1 MIPLNSALARVLV
14 RGFIWL
20 RISANTITSLSLLS
34 GLLGAWYLSMASPP
48 TAVYGAAF
56 FLLSCVLDE
65 CDGKVARETNTC
77 SRLGAF
83 LDVMTDGIVHVLFFI
98 GLGFGLER
106 QFPQHHLLL
115 LGWIAGA
122 GVALS
127 SLLDVTGIST
137 WNPPSHSA
145 QPCEDR
151 VEWMKQ
157 WFQVDFS
164 VIVLISAVLHH
175 TVWILWAGAL
185 GVFLAWIPSTVFVAV
200 AVRKAKQRRPA

>member
-1 MIPLNSALARVLV
+1 MFPLNSALARVLV
-14 RGFIWL
+14 RGFIRL
-20 RISANTITSLSLLS
+20 RISANTLTFLSLLS
-34 GLLGAWYLSMASPP
+34 GLLGAWCLSLASPQ
-48 TAVYGAAF
+48 TAIYGAVL
-56 FLLSCVLDE
+56 FLFSCVLDE

-83 LDVMTDGIVHVLFFI
+83 LDAVTDGVVHALFFI
-98 GLGFGLER
+98 GLGVGLER

-137 WNPPSHSA
+137 WNPPSHSS
-145 QPCEDR
+145 QPRGDS

-200 AVRKAKQRRPA
+200 RERRSSVSS